1 MFRWIVSS
9 IEVQKQNVAW
19 IFKCGDYPVPRR
31 TSASDPEIKF
41 SKYEKVKVS
50 TGANRFHVAAARGDL
65 DSMENMLMSEVF
77 SVQVPDKVLCQ
88 GIWKRECTNPLR
100 D

>member
-1 MFRWIVSS
+1 MIHRWIVSS

-41 SKYEKVKVS
+41 SKFEKVRVS
-50 TGANRFHVAAARGDL
+50 SGANRFHVAAARGDIGV
-65 DSMENMLMSEVF
+65 MESLLMTEAF
-77 SVQVPDKVLCQ
+77 SVQVPDKVLRVFFRTSCFA
-88 GIWKRECTNPLR
+88 EE
-100 D
+100 